1 MDYPWC
7 NQPPNQHGAM
17 IKVLATLVI
26 VFTCLQLVLSQTGPP
41 EGMDAEQAEIL
52 GLAKKLSRVSLAY
65 RMAAGQQM
73 LDEANFFASHL
84 KLPTPQPIT
93 FQNAKNI
100 HVTAPWYSKADNP
113 DGSLSKADRIRKGR
127 FFAAGAIETSNF
139 YFGYT
144 KGRLWSV
151 QRLKLKD
158 ESSIVELFP
167 ELMKTPSLIDA
178 NGAYQLATQWLVS
191 VSVDVAKMERKDKAS
206 FNQWHFNGAP
216 EDIPKE
222 DWKLDSVQSTNITM
236 LPIFDVQWG
245 EGEAFAAKVTVIG
258 TTKDMFRLE
267 VRDETLSKRPLL
279 AVPNAVE
286 LNELPEPPEMKLRRA
301 APDGSHPKAGTP
313 SAPAARPLP
322 FHHRVSP

>member
-1 MDYPWC
+1 
-7 NQPPNQHGAM
+7 M
-17 IKVLATLVI
+17 IKALATLALG
-26 VFTCLQLVLSQTGPP
+26 FTCLQVVLSQTTPP

-52 GLAKKLSRVSLAY
+52 GLAQKLSRVSLAY

-73 LDEANFFASHL
+73 LDEANSFASHL
-84 KLPTPQPIT
+84 KLPIQQPIT
-93 FQNAKNI
+93 FQNAMNI

-113 DGSLSKADRIRKGR
+113 DASLSKADRIRKGR

-167 ELMKTPSLIDA
+167 ELIKTPSVVDS
-178 NGAYQLATQWLVS
+178 NGAYQLATQWLAS
-191 VSVDVAKMERKDKAS
+191 VSVDVAKMERKNKAA
-206 FNQWHFNGAP
+206 FHQWHFNGKP
-216 EDIPKE
+216 DDIPKSDLMPE
-222 DWKLDSVQSTNITM
+222 SAKSTNTTM
-236 LPIFDVQWG
+236 LPIFDIQWG

-258 TTKDMFRLE
+258 TTKELFRLE

-286 LNELPEPPEMKLRRA
+286 LNERPEPPVMKLQRA
-301 APDGSHPKAGTP
+301 TPDGSHPKAGTP
-313 SAPAARPLP
+313 NPPATPPPP
-322 FHHRVSP
+322 FQQRVSP